1 MNMVL
6 CIAAG
11 GAIGSV
17 LRHFAGVGAGAALAA
32 GLVVTFLA
40 VQAPVAITGSPGAT
54 STLASAP
61 WSEAAVAEAQAEGR
75 PVLVTFTAD
84 WCVTCK
90 ANEKAVLNTPAFREL
105 LATHDA
111 VMLTG
116 DWTNVDP
123 AITAFLEAHGAVG
136 VPLYVVYG
144 PGAPPTVLP
153 PVLTQAIVEDALL
166 RASGH

>member
-1 MNMVL
+1 MAERKALEAITHPAIRRLMQQQ
-6 CIAAG
+6 CEQAASPYALA
-11 GAIGSV
+11 AIPLV
-17 LRHFAGVGAGAALAA
+17 HRLPAPAAPPLAGAAY
-32 GLVVTFLA
+32 
-40 VQAPVAITGSPGAT
+40 
-54 STLASAP
+54 
-61 WSEAAVAEAQAEGR
+61 SEARVASLRAEGR
-75 PVLVTFTAD
+75 VVIVNMTAD

-136 VPLYVVYG
+136 VPLYVMYPRG
-144 PGAPPTVLP
+144 GGAGEVLPTVL
-153 PVLTQAIVEDALL
+153 TQDGMR
-166 RASGH
+166 RAFERAAR